1 MIASIQ
7 GMVGASGADHLVV
20 VANGIGYK
28 VYVPVSALGRTTGEE
43 VLLHTVLIIREND
56 VSLYG
61 FLTLAERDLFERVI
75 SVSGIGPKT
84 GLAVLST
91 LSAESLYNAVASGKP
106 ELLQRVPGIGKKTA
120 EKMVFELKDKLKAGS
135 GIIPTSAGGSA
146 DVNMDVIEAL
156 TALGYSTSEAQ
167 AAVAALGAD
176 APKDFEG
183 RMRAALG
190 YFING

>member
-7 GMVGASGADHLVV
+7 GVIGGSGADHLVV

-28 VYVPVSALGRTTGEE
+28 VFVPVSALGRAPGEE
-43 VLLHTVLIIREND
+43 ILLHTLLIIREND
-56 VSLYG
+56 ISLYG
-61 FLTLAERDLFERVI
+61 FSTPAEREIFERVI

-84 GLAVLST
+84 GIAILST
-91 LSAESLYNAVASGKP
+91 LSIDSLRNAVASGKP

-120 EKMVFELKDKLKAGS
+120 EKMIFELKDKLKGAS
-135 GIIPTSAGGSA
+135 GIIPTSGSVE
-146 DVNMDVIEAL
+146 DVNMDVIGAL
-156 TALGYSTSEAQ
+156 TALGYSLSEAQ
-167 AAVAALGAD
+167 AAIAALPPD

-183 RMRAALG
+183 RMRSALA